1 MAHQTKG
8 LKNSLSARHRGFAL
22 PLAMGLGFVMVA
34 LATTATIVAH
44 SDRKT
49 SLSRRETGASMS
61 ITEAGIARLLTQLR
75 ADNNSVLLNRN
86 YDPLNARTG
95 RNFLGPDGI
104 LNSGDETNQS
114 VDQWTNFGIN
124 TIHPCVAGSVTVAPD
139 INMTGNLGADNQFT
153 LKAYRYN
160 SFKKEGTLLVGGS
173 QGQSESHIL
182 IRFSVLTS
190 GNNFPGM
197 LMSQGVYLQG
207 RTISGSAGNLFFN
220 FDDND
225 EPDTT
230 NSPTLRGKANSS
242 DRSTFLDAIFSG
254 TQDGYNSDPVSGD
267 LTACSINHGLSIDD
281 QPEGTKV
288 KSLGKKIESIVA
300 EPGVNS
306 YEVSKIEMKEDEVL
320 TVDTTLGSVHIY
332 VKDKMILKDDAKIIN
347 VRTDGKPP
355 KASDLRIIGFK
366 AGKEKS
372 DVITLYDET
381 CIENAFIY
389 NATADL
395 QLQTSGPGCPGTTA
409 NIVGVVWAED
419 LLSSPNHSNARQNS
433 DKNKDVQE
441 KTTSTTAGIVVP
453 EDLSGFDDLLTE
465 MNWPTQ
471 HKFGEITSWQ
481 RVRL

>member
-1 MAHQTKG
+1 MHQNKWV
-8 LKNSLSARHRGFAL
+8 KNSASIRHEGFAL
-22 PLAMGLGFVMVA
+22 PLAMGLGLVMMA
-34 LATTATIVAH
+34 LAATATIVAQ

-49 SLSRRETGASMS
+49 SLNRRETGASMLV
-61 ITEAGIARLLTQLR
+61 TEAGIARFLTQLR
-75 ADNNSVLLNRN
+75 ASHNSVLLNRN
-86 YDPLNARTG
+86 YDPLNSKTG

-104 LNSGDETNQS
+104 LNSGDETGQA
-114 VDQWTNFGIN
+114 VDQWTNYNIN
-124 TIHPCVAGSVTVAPD
+124 TIHPCVAGSVTVAPS
-139 INMTGNLGADNQFT
+139 INMTGTLGSDNQFT

-160 SFKKEGTLLVGGS
+160 SFKKEGTLLVGGF

-182 IRFSVLTS
+182 IRFSVITA
-190 GNNFPGM
+190 NKDFPGL

-207 RTISGSAGNLFFN
+207 RTISGPAGNLFFN

-225 EPDTT
+225 AEETANNPM
-230 NSPTLRGKANSS
+230 LRGRANSGS
-242 DRSTFLDAIFSG
+242 RSSFLNAIFSG
-254 TQDGYNSDPVSGD
+254 TLDGYNSDPVSGD
-267 LTACSINHGLSIDD
+267 LAACSINHSLSIDD
-281 QPEGTKV
+281 QPQGTKV

-306 YEVSKIEMKEDEVL
+306 YEVSKIEMKKDEVL
-320 TVDTTLGSVHIY
+320 EVDTTLGSVHIY
-332 VKDKMILKDDAKIIN
+332 VKDKMILKDNAMIRN
-347 VRTDGKPP
+347 VRSDGKPP
-355 KASDLRIIGFK
+355 RAGDLRIIGFK

-419 LLSSPNHSNARQNS
+419 LLSTPNRLNARQNS

-453 EDLSGFDDLLTE
+453 EDLSGFDDLLNE
-465 MNWPTQ
+465 MNWPIQ
-471 HKFGEITSWQ
+471 HKFGEIISWQ